1 MSELNICSLSDDHVV
16 EKSRPLVLAKEMPYS
31 IAQFKLVETYLS
43 LINPRDIE
51 TTTRVFRL
59 QDYLDLL
66 GLKQIKMKN
75 LKDNLS
81 GLISI
86 QIVVPLDNYKKG
98 FLITNLFESAVV
110 EEDEAYGWLIK
121 MKCSETAQKIL
132 FDIKDINYIKYILR
146 NTIFMSSSYSM
157 LLYQYLRY
165 NLFRGK
171 WLVPVN
177 ELRDNH
183 LRATSSTYTDFMRF
197 NEMILKPCVDEVN
210 KKSDIKVKYKTVFV
224 NGRVQS
230 IEFTAT
236 EKEEDPMEYLEQRRD
251 VNEYTEINQN
261 P

>member
-1 MSELNICSLSDDHVV
+1 MSKLNICSLSDDHIV
-16 EKSRPLVLAKEMPYS
+16 EKSKPLVLAKEMPYS
-31 IAQFKLVETYLS
+31 VAQLKLLETYLS

-59 QDYLDLL
+59 REYLDLL

-75 LKDNLS
+75 LEDNLS
-81 GLISI
+81 ELIRI
-86 QIVVPLDNYKKG
+86 QIIVPIENYKKG

-110 EEDEAYGWLIK
+110 ESDETYGWLIK

-146 NTIFMSSSYSM
+146 NTILMNSSYSM

-165 NLFRGK
+165 NLFRGT
-171 WLVPVN
+171 WTVPIN
-177 ELRDNH
+177 ELKNNH
-183 LRATSSTYTDFMRF
+183 LRATSSTYSDFRRF

-210 KKSDIKVKYKTVFV
+210 EKSDVKVEYKTNFV
-224 NGRVQS
+224 NGKVQS

-236 EKEEDPMEYLEQRRD
+236 EKEEDPMEYLEQGD
-251 VNEYTEINQN
+251 NI
-261 P
+261 